1 MAKHWVLIANPTAGN
16 ARARHVA
23 EQAALA
29 VQDAGR
35 AVELR
40 YTRAK
45 GHATELTQQAV
56 AEGAER
62 LVVCGGDGTISETL
76 APLAGS
82 HTALGLLPCGTCN
95 DLARALAVP
104 LRVEAA
110 IDNLLRGEVRAIDL
124 GRAGDRFFAT
134 IAAFGFDAE
143 VNRRMESAQGPLSG
157 RPRYILE
164 ALRHVVSYQPI
175 RVRLCGDFGEIEQ
188 EVLLVSTANAR
199 NYGGDLRVAPDADLG
214 DGLFDVVVVDAVSRR
229 AILPLMIR
237 LFWRTHVRHPAVRVE
252 RTARLA
258 LHTDEPHCMYADGD
272 YLGQTPLVL
281 EISPA
286 ALRVVVPSSCS
297 QGVRC

>member
-1 MAKHWVLIANPTAGN
+1 MSKHWVLIANPTAGN
-16 ARARHVA
+16 AHARRVA

-29 VQDAGR
+29 VQDAGQ

-45 GHATELTQQAV
+45 GHATELAQQAV

-62 LVVCGGDGTISETL
+62 IVVCGGDGTIGETL

-104 LRVEAA
+104 LQVEAA

-164 ALRHVVSYQPI
+164 ALRHLVGYQPT
-175 RVRLCGDFGEIEQ
+175 RVRLCGDFGELEQ
-188 EVLLVSTANAR
+188 EVLLVSTANTR

-214 DGLFDVVVVDAVSRR
+214 DGLFDVVVVNAVPRPV
-229 AILPLMIR
+229 ILSLMLR
-237 LFWRTHVRHPAVRVE
+237 LFWRAHVRHPAVRVE
-252 RTARLA
+252 RTARLV
-258 LHTDEPHCMYADGD
+258 LHTDAPHHVYADGD

-281 EISPA
+281 EVSPA

-297 QGVRC
+297 QGMRC

>member
-1 MAKHWVLIANPTAGN
+1 MSKHWVLIANPTAGN
-16 ARARHVA
+16 ARTRSVA

-29 VQDAGR
+29 VQDAGQ

-40 YTRAK
+40 YTQTK
-45 GHATELTQQAV
+45 GHATELAQQAV

-62 LVVCGGDGTISETL
+62 LVVCGGDGTIGETL

-82 HTALGLLPCGTCN
+82 HTVLGLLPCGTCN
-95 DLARALAVP
+95 DLARALHVP
-104 LRVEAA
+104 LQAEAA
-110 IDNLLRGEVRAIDL
+110 IGNLLGGVVRAIDL

-157 RPRYILE
+157 RIRYVLE
-164 ALRHVVSYQPI
+164 ALRHIARYQPV
-175 RVRLCGDFGEIEQ
+175 RVRLSGDFGEIEQ
-188 EVLLVSTANAR
+188 QVLQVSIANAR

-229 AILPLMIR
+229 AILPLMMR
-237 LFWRTHVRHPAVRVE
+237 LFWRTHVRHSAVRIE
-252 RTARLA
+252 RTARLV
-258 LHTDEPHCMYADGD
+258 LHTDAPHCVYADGD
-272 YLGQTPLVL
+272 YLDQTPLVL

-286 ALRVVVPSSCS
+286 ALQVVVPSSCS
-297 QGVRC
+297 

>member
-1 MAKHWVLIANPTAGN
+1 MSKHWVLIANPTAGST
-16 ARARHVA
+16 RARSFA

-29 VQDAGR
+29 LQAAGQ
-35 AVELR
+35 AVELH

-45 GHATELTQQAV
+45 GHAAELAQQAV

-82 HTALGLLPCGTCN
+82 HAALGLLPCGTCN

-110 IDNLLRGEVRAIDL
+110 IGNLLHGRVRAIDL
-124 GRAGDRFFAT
+124 GRADDRFFAT

-143 VNRRMESAQGPLSG
+143 VNRRMESVQGPLSG
-157 RPRYILE
+157 RVRYILE
-164 ALRHVVSYQPI
+164 ALRHVACYQPA

-188 EVLLVSTANAR
+188 EVLQVSTANAR
-199 NYGGDLRVAPDADLG
+199 NYGGNLCVAPDADLG
-214 DGLFDVVVVDAVSRR
+214 DGLFDVVVVDAVPRR
-229 AILPLMIR
+229 AILSLMLR
-237 LFWRTHVRHPAVRVE
+237 LFWQGHIRHPAVRLM
-252 RTARLA
+252 RTARLV
-258 LHTDEPHCMYADGD
+258 LHTDAPHSVYADGD

-286 ALRVVVPSSCS
+286 ALQVVVPSSCS

>member
-16 ARARHVA
+16 ARARRVA

-29 VQDAGR
+29 VQDAGQ

-45 GHATELTQQAV
+45 GHATELAQQAV

-62 LVVCGGDGTISETL
+62 LVVCGGDGTINETL

-95 DLARALAVP
+95 DLALALAVP

-110 IDNLLRGEVRAIDL
+110 IDNLLHGEVRTIDL

-157 RPRYILE
+157 RPRYVLE
-164 ALRHVVSYQPI
+164 ALRHLVGYQP
-175 RVRLCGDFGEIEQ
+175 D
-188 EVLLVSTANAR
+188 
-199 NYGGDLRVAPDADLG
+199 
-214 DGLFDVVVVDAVSRR
+214 
-229 AILPLMIR
+229 
-237 LFWRTHVRHPAVRVE
+237 
-252 RTARLA
+252 
-258 LHTDEPHCMYADGD
+258 
-272 YLGQTPLVL
+272 
-281 EISPA
+281 
-286 ALRVVVPSSCS
+286 PSSS
-297 QGVRC
+297 LRRFRGA

>member
-16 ARARHVA
+16 ARARRVA

-29 VQDAGR
+29 IQAAGQ

-45 GHATELTQQAV
+45 GHATELAQQAV

-62 LVVCGGDGTISETL
+62 LVICGGDGTIGETL

-95 DLARALAVP
+95 DLARALDVP

-110 IDNLLRGEVRAIDL
+110 IDNLLCGEVRAIDL

-134 IAAFGFDAE
+134 VAAFGFDAE

-157 RPRYILE
+157 RPRYVLE
-164 ALRHVVSYQPI
+164 ALRHLVGYQPTE
-175 RVRLCGDFGEIEQ
+175 VCLCGDFGEIEQ
-188 EVLLVSTANAR
+188 EVLQVSIANAR

-214 DGLFDVVVVDAVSRR
+214 DGLFDVVVVDAVPRWAVLS
-229 AILPLMIR
+229 LMLR
-237 LFWRTHVRHPAVRVE
+237 LFWRGHVRHPAVRIE

-258 LHTDEPHCMYADGD
+258 LHTAAPHRVYADGD
-272 YLGQTPLVL
+272 YLDQTPLVL

-297 QGVRC
+297 PGVRC

>member
-1 MAKHWVLIANPTAGN
+1 MSKHWVLIANPTAGK
-16 ARARHVA
+16 ARARSVA

-29 VQDAGR
+29 IQDAGQV
-35 AVELR
+35 VELR

-45 GHATELTQQAV
+45 GHAAELAQQAV
-56 AEGAER
+56 GEGAER
-62 LVVCGGDGTISETL
+62 LVVCGGDGTIRETL

-82 HTALGLLPCGTCN
+82 RTALGLLPCGTCN

-104 LRVEAA
+104 LRVKAA
-110 IDNLLRGEVRAIDL
+110 IDNLLCGEVRAIDL

-157 RPRYILE
+157 RIRYTLE
-164 ALRHVVSYQPI
+164 ALRHVVRYQPI

-188 EVLLVSTANAR
+188 EVLQVSTANAR
-199 NYGGDLRVAPDADLG
+199 NYGGNLCVAPDADLG
-214 DGLFDVVVVDAVSRR
+214 DGLFDVVVVDAVPRR
-229 AILPLMIR
+229 AFLSLMLR
-237 LFWRTHVRHPAVRVE
+237 LFWRAHVRHRAVRVE

-258 LHTDEPHCMYADGD
+258 LHTDAPHRVYADGD

-286 ALRVVVPSSCS
+286 ALRVAVPSFCP

>member
-1 MAKHWVLIANPTAGN
+1 MSKHWVLLANPTAGN
-16 ARARHVA
+16 ARAHSVA

-29 VQDAGR
+29 LQAAGQ

-45 GHATELTQQAV
+45 GHGAELAQQAV

-76 APLAGS
+76 APLASS
-82 HTALGLLPCGTCN
+82 HTTLGLLPCGTCN
-95 DLARALAVP
+95 DLARALDVP

-110 IDNLLRGEVRAIDL
+110 IDNLLHGEVRAIDL
-124 GRAGDRFFAT
+124 GRAGDHFFAT

-164 ALRHVVSYQPI
+164 ALRHLVRYQPA

-188 EVLLVSTANAR
+188 EVLQVSTANAR
-199 NYGGDLRVAPDADLG
+199 NYGGNLCVAPDADLG
-214 DGLFDVVVVDAVSRR
+214 DGLFDVVVVDAVPRR
-229 AILPLMIR
+229 AILSLMLR
-237 LFWRTHVRHPAVRVE
+237 LFWQGHVRHPAVRIE

-258 LHTDEPHCMYADGD
+258 LHTDAPHSVYADGD
-272 YLGQTPLVL
+272 YLDQTPLVL

>member
-1 MAKHWVLIANPTAGN
+1 M
-16 ARARHVA
+16 
-23 EQAALA
+23 
-29 VQDAGR
+29 
-35 AVELR
+35 R

-45 GHATELTQQAV
+45 GHGAELAQQAV

-164 ALRHVVSYQPI
+164 ALRHVVRYQPT
-175 RVRLCGDFGEIEQ
+175 RVCLCGDFGEIEQ
-188 EVLLVSTANAR
+188 EVLQVSTANAR
-199 NYGGDLRVAPDADLG
+199 NYGGNLCVAPDADLG
-214 DGLFDVVVVDAVSRR
+214 DGLFDVVIVDAVPLR
-229 AILPLMIR
+229 AILSLMLR
-237 LFWRTHVRHPAVRVE
+237 LFWQAHVRHPAVRIE
-252 RTARLA
+252 RTARLT
-258 LHTDEPHCMYADGD
+258 LHTDAPHRVYADGD
-272 YLGQTPLVL
+272 YLDQTPLVL

>member
-1 MAKHWVLIANPTAGN
+1 MSKHWVLIANPTAGN
-16 ARARHVA
+16 ARARNIV

-29 VQDAGR
+29 IQDAGQ

-45 GHATELTQQAV
+45 GHATELAQQAV

-95 DLARALAVP
+95 DLTRALDVP
-104 LRVEAA
+104 LRAEAA

-143 VNRRMESAQGPLSG
+143 VNRRMESAQGPISG
-157 RPRYILE
+157 RIRYIWE
-164 ALRHVVSYQPI
+164 ALRHVVSYQPT

-214 DGLFDVVVVDAVSRR
+214 DGLFDVVVVDAVPRR

-237 LFWRTHVRHPAVRVE
+237 LFWRTHVRHPAVRIE
-252 RTARLA
+252 RTAHLA
-258 LHTDEPHCMYADGD
+258 LHTDAPHCVYADGD

>member
-1 MAKHWVLIANPTAGN
+1 MSKHWVLIANPTAGN
-16 ARARHVA
+16 ARARRVA

-29 VQDAGR
+29 VQDAGQ

-45 GHATELTQQAV
+45 GHATELAQQAV

-62 LVVCGGDGTISETL
+62 LVVCGGDGTINETL
-76 APLAGS
+76 ASLAGS

-104 LRVEAA
+104 LRAEAA

-157 RPRYILE
+157 RTRYILE
-164 ALRHVVSYQPI
+164 ALRHLVRYQPT
-175 RVRLCGDFGEIEQ
+175 RVRLRGDFGEIEQ

-214 DGLFDVVVVDAVSRR
+214 DGLFDVVVVDAVPRWAVLS
-229 AILPLMIR
+229 LMLR
-237 LFWRTHVRHPAVRVE
+237 LFWRAHVRHPAVRVE

-258 LHTDEPHCMYADGD
+258 LHTDAPHRVYADGD

-286 ALRVVVPSSCS
+286 SLRVVVPRSCS
-297 QGVRC
+297 

>member
-16 ARARHVA
+16 ARARSVA

-29 VQDAGR
+29 VQDAGQ

-45 GHATELTQQAV
+45 GHATELAQQAV

-62 LVVCGGDGTISETL
+62 LVVCGGDGTIGETL

-110 IDNLLRGEVRAIDL
+110 VDNLLCGEVRTIDL
-124 GRAGDRFFAT
+124 GRVGDRFFAT

-157 RPRYILE
+157 RIRYILE
-164 ALRHVVSYQPI
+164 ALRHLVRYQPI

-188 EVLLVSTANAR
+188 EVLQVSTANAR
-199 NYGGDLRVAPDADLG
+199 NYGGNLCVAPDADLG
-214 DGLFDVVVVDAVSRR
+214 DGLFDVVVVDSVPRR

-252 RTARLA
+252 RTARLV
-258 LHTDEPHCMYADGD
+258 LHTASPHSVYADGD
-272 YLGQTPLVL
+272 HLDQTPIVL

>member
-1 MAKHWVLIANPTAGN
+1 MSKHWVLIANPTAGN
-16 ARARHVA
+16 THARSVA

-29 VQDAGR
+29 LQAAGQ

-45 GHATELTQQAV
+45 GHATELAQQAV

-62 LVVCGGDGTISETL
+62 LVVCGGDGTIRETL

-110 IDNLLRGEVRAIDL
+110 IGNLLRGKVRAIDL
-124 GRAGDRFFAT
+124 GQAGDRFFAT

-143 VNRRMESAQGPLSG
+143 INRRMESAQGPLSG
-157 RPRYILE
+157 RVRYILE
-164 ALRHVVSYQPI
+164 ALRHVGRYQPA

-188 EVLLVSTANAR
+188 EVLQVSTANAR
-199 NYGGDLRVAPDADLG
+199 NYGGNLCVAPDADLG
-214 DGLFDVVVVDAVSRR
+214 DGLFDVVVVDAVPRR
-229 AILPLMIR
+229 AILSLMLR
-237 LFWRTHVRHPAVRVE
+237 LFWQGHVRHPAVRIE

-258 LHTDEPHCMYADGD
+258 LHTDAPHSVYADGD

>member
-16 ARARHVA
+16 GRAGRAA
-23 EQAALA
+23 ERAALA
-29 VQDAGR
+29 IQAADQ

-40 YTRAK
+40 YTRTK
-45 GHATELTQQAV
+45 GHATELAQQAV

-82 HTALGLLPCGTCN
+82 RTDLGLLPGGTCN

-110 IDNLLRGEVRAIDL
+110 IDNLLCGEVRVIDL

-143 VNRRMESAQGPLSG
+143 VNRRMENAQGPLAG
-157 RPRYILE
+157 RIRYILA
-164 ALRHVVSYQPI
+164 ALRHLTRYRPV
-175 RVRLCGDFGEIEQ
+175 RVRLGGDFGEIEQ
-188 EVLLVSTANAR
+188 EVLQVSTANAR
-199 NYGGDLRVAPDADLG
+199 NYGGNLCVAPDADLG
-214 DGLFDVVVVDAVSRR
+214 DGLFDVVVVDAVPRR
-229 AILPLMIR
+229 AILSLMTR
-237 LFWRTHVRHPAVRVE
+237 LLWRAHVRHPAVRVE
-252 RTARLA
+252 RTARLV
-258 LHTDEPHCMYADGD
+258 LHTSAPHRVYADGD
-272 YLGQTPLVL
+272 YLDQTPLAL

>member
-16 ARARHVA
+16 ARARSVA

-29 VQDAGR
+29 VQNAGQ

-45 GHATELTQQAV
+45 GHAAELAQQAV

-62 LVVCGGDGTISETL
+62 LVVCGGDGTIGETL

-110 IDNLLRGEVRAIDL
+110 VDNLLCGEVRTIDL
-124 GRAGDRFFAT
+124 GRVGDRFFAT

-157 RPRYILE
+157 RIRYILE
-164 ALRHVVSYQPI
+164 ALRHLVRYQPI
-175 RVRLCGDFGEIEQ
+175 RVRLSGDFGEIEQ
-188 EVLLVSTANAR
+188 EVLQVSTANAR
-199 NYGGDLRVAPDADLG
+199 NYGGNLCVAPDADLG
-214 DGLFDVVVVDAVSRR
+214 DGLFDVVVVDAVPRR

-252 RTARLA
+252 RTARLV
-258 LHTDEPHCMYADGD
+258 LHTASPHSVYADGD
-272 YLGQTPLVL
+272 YLDQTPIVL

>member
-16 ARARHVA
+16 ARARRVA

-29 VQDAGR
+29 VQDAGQ

-45 GHATELTQQAV
+45 GHATELAQQAV

-62 LVVCGGDGTISETL
+62 LVVCGGDGTINETL

-95 DLARALAVP
+95 DLALALAVP

-110 IDNLLRGEVRAIDL
+110 IDNLLHGEVRTIDL

-164 ALRHVVSYQPI
+164 ALRHIARYQPTQ
-175 RVRLCGDFGEIEQ
+175 VRLCGDFGELEQ
-188 EVLLVSTANAR
+188 EVLLVSTANTR
-199 NYGGDLRVAPDADLG
+199 NYGGNLCVAPDADLG
-214 DGLFDVVVVDAVSRR
+214 DGLFDVVVVNAVPRW
-229 AILPLMIR
+229 AILSLMLR
-237 LFWRTHVRHPAVRVE
+237 LFWRAHVRHPAVRIE

-258 LHTDEPHCMYADGD
+258 LHTAEPHRVYADGD

>member
-1 MAKHWVLIANPTAGN
+1 MSKHWVLVANPTAGN
-16 ARARHVA
+16 ARARRVA

-29 VQDAGR
+29 IQNAGQ
-35 AVELR
+35 AIELR

-45 GHATELTQQAV
+45 GHATELAQQVV
-56 AEGAER
+56 AEDAER

-95 DLARALAVP
+95 DLARALDVP

-110 IDNLLRGEVRAIDL
+110 IDNLLRGEVCAIDL

-134 IAAFGFDAE
+134 IAAFGFDAK

-157 RPRYILE
+157 RIRYIWE

-214 DGLFDVVVVDAVSRR
+214 DGLFDVVVVDAVPRR

-258 LHTDEPHCMYADGD
+258 LHTDAPHRVYADGD

>member
-1 MAKHWVLIANPTAGN
+1 MSKHWVLIANPTAGN
-16 ARARHVA
+16 ARARAAA
-23 EQAALA
+23 EQAALSI
-29 VQDAGR
+29 QDAGQ

-45 GHATELTQQAV
+45 GHATELAQQAV

-62 LVVCGGDGTISETL
+62 LVVCGGDGTIGETL

-95 DLARALAVP
+95 DLARALDVP

-110 IDNLLRGEVRAIDL
+110 IGNLLHGEVRVIDL

-157 RPRYILE
+157 RIRYILE
-164 ALRHVVSYQPI
+164 ALRHLAHYQPA

-199 NYGGDLRVAPDADLG
+199 NYGGNLCVAPEADLG
-214 DGLFDVVVVDAVSRR
+214 DGLFDVVVVDAVPRW
-229 AILPLMIR
+229 AIPSLMLR
-237 LFWRTHVRHPAVRVE
+237 LFWRTHIRHPAVRVE

-258 LHTDEPHCMYADGD
+258 LHTDAPHRVYADGD

-281 EISPA
+281 EICPA
-286 ALRVVVPSSCS
+286 ALRVVVPGSCS

>member
-1 MAKHWVLIANPTAGN
+1 MSKHWVLIANPTAGN
-16 ARARHVA
+16 ARARSVA
-23 EQAALA
+23 EQAALSI
-29 VQDAGR
+29 QDAGQ

-45 GHATELTQQAV
+45 GHATELAQQAV
-56 AEGAER
+56 AESAER

-82 HTALGLLPCGTCN
+82 PAALGLLPCGTCN

-104 LRVEAA
+104 LRAEAA
-110 IDNLLRGEVRAIDL
+110 IGNLLRGEVRTIDL

-134 IAAFGFDAE
+134 VAAFGFDAE
-143 VNRRMESAQGPLSG
+143 VSRRMESAQGPLSG
-157 RPRYILE
+157 RIRYILE
-164 ALRHVVSYQPI
+164 ALRHIARYQPV

-188 EVLLVSTANAR
+188 EVLQVSTANAR
-199 NYGGDLRVAPDADLG
+199 NYGGNLCVAPDADLG
-214 DGLFDVVVVDAVSRR
+214 DGLFDVVVVNAVPRR
-229 AILPLMIR
+229 AILSLMLR
-237 LFWRTHVRHPAVRVE
+237 LFWRGHVRHRAVRIE

-258 LHTDEPHCMYADGD
+258 LHTDAPHSVYADGE
-272 YLGQTPLVL
+272 YFGQTPLLL

-297 QGVRC
+297 PGVRC

>member
-1 MAKHWVLIANPTAGN
+1 MSKHWVLIANPTAGN
-16 ARARHVA
+16 ARASRVA

-29 VQDAGR
+29 IQDAGQ
-35 AVELR
+35 AIELR

-45 GHATELTQQAV
+45 GHGAELAQQAV
-56 AEGAER
+56 AEGAAR
-62 LVVCGGDGTISETL
+62 LVVCGGDGTIGETL
-76 APLAGS
+76 APLADS
-82 HTALGLLPCGTCN
+82 HAVLGLLPCGTCN

-110 IDNLLRGEVRAIDL
+110 IDNLLCGEVRAIDL

-143 VNRRMESAQGPLSG
+143 VNHRMESARGPLSG
-157 RPRYILE
+157 RTRYILE
-164 ALRHVVSYQPI
+164 ALWHLVRYQPA
-175 RVRLCGDFGEIEQ
+175 RVRLRGDFGEIEQ
-188 EVLLVSTANAR
+188 EVLQVSIANAR
-199 NYGGDLRVAPDADLG
+199 NYGGNLCVAPDADLG
-214 DGLFDVVVVDAVSRR
+214 DGLFDVVVVDAVPRR
-229 AILPLMIR
+229 AVLSLMLR
-237 LFWRTHVRHPAVRVE
+237 LFWQGHVRHPAVRIE

-258 LHTDEPHCMYADGD
+258 LHTAAPQGVYADGD
-272 YLGQTPLVL
+272 YLDQTPIVL

>member
-16 ARARHVA
+16 ARARSVA

-29 VQDAGR
+29 LQAAGQ

-40 YTRAK
+40 YTRAQ
-45 GHATELTQQAV
+45 GHGAELAQQAV

-62 LVVCGGDGTISETL
+62 LVVCGGDGTIGETL

-95 DLARALAVP
+95 DLARALDVP
-104 LRVEAA
+104 LRAEAA
-110 IDNLLRGEVRAIDL
+110 IDNLLCGEVRAIDL

-157 RPRYILE
+157 RLRYILE
-164 ALRHVVSYQPI
+164 ALRHLVRYQPA

-188 EVLLVSTANAR
+188 EVLQVSTANAR
-199 NYGGDLRVAPDADLG
+199 NYGGDLRVAPDANLG
-214 DGLFDVVVVDAVSRR
+214 DGLFDVVVVMRCHGGR
-229 AILPLMIR
+229 
-237 LFWRTHVRHPAVRVE
+237 
-252 RTARLA
+252 
-258 LHTDEPHCMYADGD
+258 
-272 YLGQTPLVL
+272 
-281 EISPA
+281 
-286 ALRVVVPSSCS
+286 SC
-297 QGVRC
+297 R